1 MSTATTIVEL
11 NDFALR
17 IIRRKGRQLAAKR
30 YFSRS
35 DRPDLEQELTIHLWQ
50 ALEKFDPEIA
60 HYNAFVT
67 TVVERHAASLIRQ
80 RLAKKR
86 NPDREVSLDALIEM
100 QQSEVDEDGN
110 DASDDLLGEQFW
122 DRFDELE
129 MNQLTADLEQMLAGL
144 SVSQRMLCERLK
156 YENVSQ
162 VAQAMSLPR
171 STLRAAINRLRAHFK
186 AGAMEKYLVDEPS
199 GSAATE

>member
-1 MSTATTIVEL
+1 MSTATARVTL
-11 NDFALR
+11 DDFALR
-17 IIRRKGRQLAAKR
+17 FVRRKARQLAAKR
-30 YFSRS
+30 YFSKS

-67 TVVERHAASLIRQ
+67 TVVERHAASLIRK

-122 DRFDELE
+122 DRFNELE
-129 MNQLTADLEQMLAGL
+129 LYELTTDLEQVLSGL

-156 YENVSQ
+156 YETVSQ
-162 VAQAMSLPR
+162 VAQAMSMPR
-171 STLRAAINRLRAHFK
+171 STLRTALDRLRAPFK
-186 AGAMEKYLVDEPS
+186 AGSMEKYLVDEPS
-199 GSAATE
+199 GIAASE

>member
-1 MSTATTIVEL
+1 MSTATQVVEL

-30 YFSRS
+30 YFSKS

-67 TVVERHAASLIRQ
+67 TIVERHAASLIRR

-86 NPDREVSLDALIEM
+86 NPQREVSLDALIELSH
-100 QQSEVDEDGN
+100 SEVDEDGN
-110 DASDDLLGEQFW
+110 DASDELLGEQFW
-122 DRFDELE
+122 DRGDEQEL
-129 MNQLTADLEQMLAGL
+129 NQLTDDLDQVLAGL

-156 YENVSQ
+156 FETVSQ
-162 VAQAMSLPR
+162 VAESMSLPR
-171 STLRAAINRLRAHFK
+171 STLRAAINRLRMRFK
-186 AGAMEKYLVDEPS
+186 AAAMEKYLTNGPS
-199 GSAATE
+199 GSAGTE

>member
-1 MSTATTIVEL
+1 MSIATAIVEL
-11 NDFALR
+11 NEFALR

-50 ALEKFDPEIA
+50 ALEQFDPEIA

-67 TVVERHAASLIRQ
+67 TIVERHAASLIRR

-86 NPDREVSLDALIEM
+86 NPQREVSLDALIELSH
-100 QQSEVDEDGN
+100 SEVDEDGN
-110 DASDDLLGEQFW
+110 DASDELLGEQFW
-122 DRFDELE
+122 DRGDEQEL
-129 MNQLTADLEQMLAGL
+129 NQLTDDLDQVLARL

-156 YENVSQ
+156 FETVSQ
-162 VAQAMSLPR
+162 VAESMSLPR
-171 STLRAAINRLRAHFK
+171 STLRAAINRLRMRFK
-186 AGAMEKYLVDEPS
+186 AAAMEKYLANGPS
-199 GSAATE
+199 GSAQTE